1 MREVQIAQNPKLVR
15 DLNSKAILNTDR
27 TALEEYYMKRELAK
41 KQQAQQVK
49 TEDRITH
56 IENEMTEIKSLLRQL
71 LQQRDVNGN

>member
-1 MREVQIAQNPKLVR
+1 MAEVQIAQNPKLVR

-27 TALEEYYMKRELAK
+27 TALEEYYMKRELVK
-41 KQQAQQVK
+41 KQQAHQVK